1 MAELNVLWSMGL
13 EPFDVSGQLTPGE
26 RHVREQA

>member
-1 MAELNVLWSMGL
+1 MVKLTVSWSMGL

-26 RHVREQA
+26 RHILEQA